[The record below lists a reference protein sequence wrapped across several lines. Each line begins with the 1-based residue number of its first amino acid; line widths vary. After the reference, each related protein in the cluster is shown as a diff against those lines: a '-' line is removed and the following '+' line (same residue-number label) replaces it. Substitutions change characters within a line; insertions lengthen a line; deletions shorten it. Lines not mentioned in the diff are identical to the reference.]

1 MPHTFFSAPPR
12 RVPRFSISM
21 GCGWIGRGWFDGPG
35 IDAADSAAAGWRREM
50 RCADDT
56 GDDDLDIGE
65 DEDLSVND
73 PLAEPESGFE
83 DFDDEFDDD
92 FEEEETD
99 PDWDHPDDLEPEP
112 PPPGKGGDR
121 K

>member
-1 MPHTFFSAPPR
+1 MPHPCLAPLPR
-12 RVPRFSISM
+12 RTPRFTGFR
-21 GCGWIGRGWFDGPG
+21 GCGWIGRGLFEGPG
-35 IDAADSAAAGWRREM
+35 IAAADGGWRREV

-112 PPPGKGGDR
+112 PPPGKGGD
-121 K
+121 KK